1 MRIRTALSAAV
12 VSLAAVTAL
21 FVAEPG
27 PAERPEA
34 AEPLVI
40 VLEQHHAASA
50 SASAPAAD
58 RPALHGRTAPWECD
72 EV

>member
-21 FVAEPG
+21 FVAGPG

-40 VLEQHHAASA
+40 VLEQDHDTPAY
-50 SASAPAAD
+50 AAD
-58 RPALHGRTAPWECD
+58 RPALHGGSSSWECD

>member
-21 FVAEPG
+21 FVAGPG
-27 PAERPEA
+27 PVDRPEA

-40 VLEQHHAASA
+40 VVEQDHDTPAS
-50 SASAPAAD
+50 AAD
-58 RPALHGRTAPWECD
+58 RPALHGGTASWECD

>member
-21 FVAEPG
+21 FVAGPD
-27 PAERPEA
+27 PAERPAA

-40 VLEQHHAASA
+40 VLEQDHVAPAS
-50 SASAPAAD
+50 AAD
-58 RPALHGRTAPWECD
+58 RLALHGGAAAWECD

>member
-50 SASAPAAD
+50 SAAD

>member
-21 FVAEPG
+21 FVTGPD
-27 PAERPEA
+27 PAERSAA

-40 VLEQHHAASA
+40 VLQQDHA
-50 SASAPAAD
+50 ASAPAAD
-58 RPALHGRTAPWECD
+58 RPAWRGGSAAWECD

>member
-12 VSLAAVTAL
+12 VSLAALTAL
-21 FVAEPG
+21 FVTGPG
-27 PAERPEA
+27 PAERTDA

-40 VLEQHHAASA
+40 VLEQDHDT
-50 SASAPAAD
+50 PVYAAD
-58 RPALHGRTAPWECD
+58 RPALHGGAAQWECD